1 MEGNRNG
8 NGGYPLKCLCGAV
21 TPLKCLCG
29 AVTLKT
35 PWTHNLVARSSSE
48 GDSHFCKECSNPF
61 GKPQR
66 EPPKPDNHR
75 CSGASS
81 GIRNGGH

>member
-1 MEGNRNG
+1 MNQATESLREMEGNRNG

-35 PWTHNLVARSSSE
+35 PWTHNLVASSSSPK
-48 GDSHFCKECSNPF
+48 GNPQNPTTTAVVELHLESEMEAIEVVF
-61 GKPQR
+61 TK
-66 EPPKPDNHR
+66 
-75 CSGASS
+75 
-81 GIRNGGH
+81 